1 MDTQAENH
9 WHLDKRVPIALI
21 VTILMQTAGMGI
33 WVGSIQARV
42 EANERA
48 IMDNADT
55 AERLARIEAI
65 LERVERRLDRESGQ

>member
-1 MDTQAENH
+1 MSEESLH

-21 VTILMQTAGMGI
+21 VTIVMQTAAMGI

-48 IMDNADT
+48 IMDSSDT

-65 LERVERRLDRESGQ
+65 LERVERQLDRESE

>member
-1 MDTQAENH
+1 MAIQSENH

-65 LERVERRLDRESGQ
+65 LERVERRLDRESAQ